1 MLVARYD
8 VSIRCWRWPLLST
21 FQTSVGRLCRFSGI
35 SGNRYCSAW
44 KPVTISSPIFHTGAS
59 LKASSRAQTSSC
71 RLVPLSMRVRTS
83 VTSRPMYFF
92 SSRCGSS
99 KSNW

>member
-1 MLVARYD
+1 MLAL
-8 VSIRCWRWPLLST
+8 PLLST
-21 FQTSVGRLCRFSGI
+21 FHTSVGRLCRFSGI
-35 SGNRYCSAW
+35 SGNAVLVACM
-44 KPVTISSPIFHTGAS
+44 PVTISSPIFHTGES
-59 LKASSRAQTSSC
+59 LKASSRALTSSW

-99 KSNW
+99 RSN